1 MGIKQI
7 LLSVVAMCGIVG
19 AGAKPATEVVAHRG
33 YWKAEGSA
41 QNSVA
46 SLKKAI
52 EIGARGSECD
62 VYITTDGVVVVHH
75 DPTIDGKRIDESTY
89 AALKDC
95 KLSNGEAIP
104 TLDELLAIAR
114 KQKHTKLIIEIKS
127 HNTQEKEAAAVD
139 AVLKL
144 VKKNK
149 MDKLVEYISF
159 SQNVCERLI
168 ALSPKAKVAYLGSD
182 LTPKQLS
189 DKGYTGLDYHI
200 GAMRAHEEWFDEA
213 KQLGLEV
220 NVWTVDDEPN
230 MKWLI
235 GKGVTYITTDE
246 PVMLQK
252 LLAEF
257 AWLKGATFTFRMA
270 WPGVSVRTRGRG
282 RCSGLCL
289 YGLSVMIGVSFI
301 FLIISSLCD

>member
-1 MGIKQI
+1 M
-7 LLSVVAMCGIVG
+7 
-19 AGAKPATEVVAHRG
+19 
-33 YWKAEGSA
+33 
-41 QNSVA
+41 
-46 SLKKAI
+46 
-52 EIGARGSECD
+52 
-62 VYITTDGVVVVHH
+62 
-75 DPTIDGKRIDESTY
+75 
-89 AALKDC
+89 KDC

-252 LLAEF
+252 LLAE
-257 AWLKGATFTFRMA
+257 
-270 WPGVSVRTRGRG
+270 
-282 RCSGLCL
+282 
-289 YGLSVMIGVSFI
+289 
-301 FLIISSLCD
+301 

>member
-189 DKGYTGLDYHI
+189 D
-200 GAMRAHEEWFDEA
+200 MRAHEEWFDEA

-252 LLAEF
+252 LLAE
-257 AWLKGATFTFRMA
+257 
-270 WPGVSVRTRGRG
+270 
-282 RCSGLCL
+282 
-289 YGLSVMIGVSFI
+289 
-301 FLIISSLCD
+301 

>member
-1 MGIKQI
+1 
-7 LLSVVAMCGIVG
+7 
-19 AGAKPATEVVAHRG
+19 
-33 YWKAEGSA
+33 
-41 QNSVA
+41 
-46 SLKKAI
+46 
-52 EIGARGSECD
+52 
-62 VYITTDGVVVVHH
+62 
-75 DPTIDGKRIDESTY
+75 
-89 AALKDC
+89 
-95 KLSNGEAIP
+95 
-104 TLDELLAIAR
+104 
-114 KQKHTKLIIEIKS
+114 
-127 HNTQEKEAAAVD
+127 
-139 AVLKL
+139 
-144 VKKNK
+144 
-149 MDKLVEYISF
+149 MDNLVEYISF

-252 LLAEF
+252 LLAE
-257 AWLKGATFTFRMA
+257 
-270 WPGVSVRTRGRG
+270 
-282 RCSGLCL
+282 
-289 YGLSVMIGVSFI
+289 
-301 FLIISSLCD
+301 

>member
-1 MGIKQI
+1 M
-7 LLSVVAMCGIVG
+7 
-19 AGAKPATEVVAHRG
+19 
-33 YWKAEGSA
+33 
-41 QNSVA
+41 
-46 SLKKAI
+46 
-52 EIGARGSECD
+52 
-62 VYITTDGVVVVHH
+62 HH

-252 LLAEF
+252 LLAE
-257 AWLKGATFTFRMA
+257 
-270 WPGVSVRTRGRG
+270 
-282 RCSGLCL
+282 
-289 YGLSVMIGVSFI
+289 
-301 FLIISSLCD
+301 

>member
-144 VKKNK
+144 VKKNNTY
-149 MDKLVEYISF
+149 MIIQSGIPH
-159 SQNVCERLI
+159 VCERLI

-252 LLAEF
+252 LLAE
-257 AWLKGATFTFRMA
+257 
-270 WPGVSVRTRGRG
+270 
-282 RCSGLCL
+282 
-289 YGLSVMIGVSFI
+289 
-301 FLIISSLCD
+301 

>member
-127 HNTQEKEAAAVD
+127 HNTQEKEAAAAKAAAQAADD
-139 AVLKL
+139 AA
-144 VKKNK
+144 N
-149 MDKLVEYISF
+149 E
-159 SQNVCERLI
+159 
-168 ALSPKAKVAYLGSD
+168 
-182 LTPKQLS
+182 
-189 DKGYTGLDYHI
+189 KGGQ
-200 GAMRAHEEWFDEA
+200 A
-213 KQLGLEV
+213 Q
-220 NVWTVDDEPN
+220 
-230 MKWLI
+230 
-235 GKGVTYITTDE
+235 
-246 PVMLQK
+246 
-252 LLAEF
+252 
-257 AWLKGATFTFRMA
+257 
-270 WPGVSVRTRGRG
+270 
-282 RCSGLCL
+282 
-289 YGLSVMIGVSFI
+289 
-301 FLIISSLCD
+301 

>member
-7 LLSVVAMCGIVG
+7 LLSVVAMCGIIG

-252 LLAEF
+252 LLAE
-257 AWLKGATFTFRMA
+257 
-270 WPGVSVRTRGRG
+270 
-282 RCSGLCL
+282 
-289 YGLSVMIGVSFI
+289 
-301 FLIISSLCD
+301 